1 MFPAS
6 ATVLALVALTLNN
19 RRDLGAGLIEPRPG
33 PATRRAAR
41 YSPGLL
47 AVRLQR
53 GAVVGWLLA
62 LVAFG
67 GIYGTLLGEVQDFA
81 ADNPVVQ
88 NMLPDAAEGV
98 LLDSFIALIVGLI
111 AMVASISES
120 RWCPGYCPRRWPG
133 SCGVG
138 FAAGLVVGLVGAA
151 SVGDSRLR

>member
-1 MFPAS
+1 M
-6 ATVLALVALTLNN
+6 
-19 RRDLGAGLIEPRPG
+19 
-33 PATRRAAR
+33 
-41 YSPGLL
+41 
-47 AVRLQR
+47 RLQR

-111 AMVASISES
+111 AMVASIFGVQVVSRILSEESSGHAESVLVTAVS
-120 RWCPGYCPRRWPG
+120 RTSWAGAFIVFAIVG
-133 SCGVG
+133 SAVVVL
-138 FAAGLVVGLVGAA
+138 AARLVVGLVGAA